1 MTIEK
6 YSTTAAKACLEIT
19 IARDLKEGMVLE
31 F

>member
-6 YSTTAAKACLEIT
+6 YSTKAAKACLEIT
-19 IARDLKEGMVLE
+19 IDQDLKEGMALE